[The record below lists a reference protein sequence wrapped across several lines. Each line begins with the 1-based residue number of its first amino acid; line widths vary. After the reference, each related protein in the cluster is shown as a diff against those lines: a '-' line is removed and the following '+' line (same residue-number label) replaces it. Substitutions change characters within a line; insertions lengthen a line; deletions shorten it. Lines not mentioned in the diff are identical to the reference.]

1 MTSPKAKILVVD
13 DEPSQRKMLKANLSL
28 DGYQVLEAD
37 DGGSAIARVT
47 EEFFDLILMDNRMS
61 HVDGIE
67 ALKQIK
73 KISPGI
79 PVIIITAYA
88 SVETAV
94 EALHSGA
101 HDYLTK
107 PLDIDELRIKVQQ
120 TLEFWRL
127 KEENILQKRR
137 IENLFDATSIVGRS
151 QRMKEVLERVAQVAP
166 SEATVLILGESG
178 TGKELIAN
186 ALHQGSGRADR
197 RFIKVNCAALPET
210 LLESEL
216 FGHEKGAFTGAIAR
230 RPGRFE
236 LADSGTIF
244 LDEIGEMTLATQSK
258 LLRVVQEREFEP
270 VGSTRSVKVD
280 IRIVTATNRNLDE
293 EVRKGAFREDLFYR
307 LNVVPIE
314 LPALRGRK
322 EDIPLL
328 IEHFLKIYNEKN
340 GRSLQGFHPRAL
352 DAMMRY
358 AWPGNIREL
367 ENVVER
373 SVILSRDD
381 FVSFS
386 ELPESIREAT
396 GEDDAR
402 HVREGLRPGMSI
414 KEMERELIVKTLEDN
429 DGNRTRTARVLGITR
444 RTLQHKLKEYGI
456 DQNHANGPGDT
467 AA

>member
-1 MTSPKAKILVVD
+1 MTVPKSKILVVD
-13 DEPSQRKMLKANLSL
+13 DESSQRKMLKANLSL
-28 DGYQVLEAD
+28 DGYEVVEAE
-37 DGGSAIARVT
+37 DGSHAIARVA
-47 EEFFDLILMDNRMS
+47 EEFFDLVLMDNRMT

-73 KISPGI
+73 QISPGI

-94 EALHSGA
+94 QALQSGA

-137 IENLFDATSIVGRS
+137 IENLFDASSIIGRS
-151 QRMKEVLERVAQVAP
+151 QTMKEVMERVAQVAP

-186 ALHQGSGRADR
+186 ALHQGSSRTDR

-236 LADSGTIF
+236 LADGGTIF

-270 VGSTRSVKVD
+270 VGSTKTVKVD
-280 IRIVTATNRNLDE
+280 IRIITATNRNLEE
-293 EVRKGAFREDLFYR
+293 EVKAGRFREDLFYR
-307 LNVVPIE
+307 LNVVPIP
-314 LPALRGRK
+314 LPPLRERK

-328 IEHFLKIYNEKN
+328 VEHFLKVYNEKN
-340 GRSLQGFHPRAL
+340 GRNLQGFHPRAL
-352 DAMMRY
+352 DALMRY

-381 FVSFS
+381 YVPFS
-386 ELPESIREAT
+386 ELPLPVREAT
-396 GEDDAR
+396 GDSDVKEI
-402 HVREGLRPGMSI
+402 REGLRPGMTI
-414 KEMERELIVKTLEDN
+414 REMEKELIVKTLEEN

-444 RTLQHKLKEYGI
+444 RTLQHKLKEFGI
-456 DQNHANGPGDT
+456 DQP
-467 AA
+467 AADAAAEG

>member
-1 MTSPKAKILVVD
+1 MTVPHAKILVVD

-37 DGGSAIARVT
+37 DGANAIARVS

-61 HVDGIE
+61 QMDGIE
-67 ALKQIK
+67 ALKEIK
-73 KISPGI
+73 KISPAI

-94 EALHSGA
+94 EALHAGA

-137 IENLFDATSIVGRS
+137 IENLFDASRIVGRS
-151 QRMKEVLERVAQVAP
+151 RKMKEVLERVAQVAP
-166 SEATVLILGESG
+166 TEATVLILGESG

-186 ALHQGSGRADR
+186 ALHQGSGRSDK

-236 LADSGTIF
+236 LADGGTIF

-270 VGSTRSVKVD
+270 VGSARTVKVD
-280 IRIVTATNRNLDE
+280 IRIITATNRTLEDE
-293 EVRKGAFREDLFYR
+293 VKKGTFREDLFYR
-307 LNVVPIE
+307 LNVVPIS
-314 LPALRGRK
+314 LPPLRERK

-328 IEHFLKIYNEKN
+328 VEHFLKVYNEKN
-340 GRSLQGFHPRAL
+340 NRNLQGFHPRAL

-373 SVILSRDD
+373 AVILSRDD
-381 FVSFS
+381 FIPFS
-386 ELPESIREAT
+386 ELPAAVREVA
-396 GEDDAR
+396 GEDDTR
-402 HVREGLRPGMSI
+402 QVREGLRPGMTI
-414 KEMERELIVKTLEDN
+414 KEMERELIIKTLEDN
-429 DGNRTRTARVLGITR
+429 DSNRTRTARVLGITR
-444 RTLQHKLKEYGI
+444 RTLQHKLKEYDL
-456 DQNHANGPGDT
+456 DQNQGDGSQD
-467 AA
+467 